1 MRSCRLFLAT
11 LALTTVPAIAVAAG
25 WGALLLQG
33 PTQWFNGDDMK
44 LLVDSAREALEEA
57 PVGKSI
63 KWTNPKTSNSGGTT
77 ILAES
82 EKDGQPC
89 KTFSVDT
96 QAKGMKESMRY
107 VACRTSDG
115 RWDITVAQ

>member
-11 LALTTVPAIAVAAG
+11 LALTTFPAVAVAAG

-63 KWTNPKTSNSGGTT
+63 EWTNSKTSNSGATT

-82 EKDGQPC
+82 EKDGQRC